1 MAQIR
6 SRIQGPF
13 SICLVVDGTNTVLCL
28 QRGVRGERIVGTV
41 GAGLGKCLKSRQSVM
56 IVAHPLTLTLSP
68 EAEERG
74 FFRLPLPLGEGW
86 GEGAFPR
93 IDAQSCYD
101 VWCVPSFETLSLCPP
116 WAPTRGIGV
125 NFVDDIT

>member
-1 MAQIR
+1 MI
-6 SRIQGPF
+6 
-13 SICLVVDGTNTVLCL
+13 
-28 QRGVRGERIVGTV
+28 
-41 GAGLGKCLKSRQSVM
+41 

-68 EAEERG
+68 EAGQRG

-101 VWCVPSFETLSLCPP
+101 VWRVPSFETFSKACPYVVADHVTAFRKWSTKLFAEGLAGP
-116 WAPTRGIGV
+116 Q
-125 NFVDDIT
+125 